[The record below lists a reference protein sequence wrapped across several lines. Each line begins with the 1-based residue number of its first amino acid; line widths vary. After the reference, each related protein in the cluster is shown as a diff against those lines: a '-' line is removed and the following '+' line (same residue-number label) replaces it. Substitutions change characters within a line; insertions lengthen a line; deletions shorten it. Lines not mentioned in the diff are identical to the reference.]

1 MKFERTI
8 GHIKDI
14 SERIRVEMQSIPR
27 SINPQ
32 NVVESIEV
40 ILKFMN
46 SIIRIKS
53 AIKIIEA
60 AEKFDIPPRDKI
72 QIQYYKEVLKE
83 YMTSIYN
90 SCTRVLDLLKNT
102 FSEESFERIIF
113 TELENDVKEIVKP
126 YLPAEI
132 LGTKEKTN

>member
-40 ILKFMN
+40 VLKFMN

-53 AIKIIEA
+53 AIKIIES

-113 TELENDVKEIVKP
+113 NELENDVKEIVKP

-132 LGTKEKTN
+132 LGAKEKTN